1 MINSLCVRNGMIFE
15 RFVLHFSNFIEN
27 KIKNKS
33 LFYLSLYNGK

>member
-1 MINSLCVRNGMIFE
+1 VVGLISE
-15 RFVLHFSNFIEN
+15 KSVLHFLTFIEN